1 MPVPSAGGSKG
12 ESASPTFLLRPP
24 LPDPPDP
31 SLIMTPDPSLILTPR
46 PEPHHDPPDPSLI
59 LTP

>member
-31 SLIMTPDPSLILTPR
+31 SLIMTPDPSLITTDGTVLDTVFHQQAEASVR
-46 PEPHHDPPDPSLI
+46 
-59 LTP
+59 